1 MRVKSGEWNW
11 IMDEQMKLAYEQR
24 HKQAFRIA
32 FDALKEVWPPENT
45 VEYFEKTNE
54 RLKDIYMEHRDNP
67 LCKQLVLGVARYLG
81 HAAKELEAIE
91 LEVRN

>member
-1 MRVKSGEWNW
+1 MDDKLKS
-11 IMDEQMKLAYEQR
+11 AYDDR

-54 RLKDIYMEHRDNP
+54 RLRDIYNEHRDNP
-67 LCKQLVLGVARYLG
+67 LCKQLMLGVTMYLG
-81 HAAKELEAIE
+81 DAAKELEQLARE
-91 LEVRN
+91 A

>member
-1 MRVKSGEWNW
+1 M
-11 IMDEQMKLAYEQR
+11 MDTEMKTAYDAR

-54 RLKDIYMEHRDNP
+54 RLKAIYMEHRDNP
-67 LCKQLVLGVARYLG
+67 LCKQLVLGVAMYLG

-91 LEVRN
+91 SGVRN

>member
-1 MRVKSGEWNW
+1 MN
-11 IMDEQMKLAYEQR
+11 MDESMKNAYEAR

-54 RLKDIYMEHRDNP
+54 RLKEIYSAHRDNP
-67 LCKQLVLGVARYLG
+67 LCKQLVLGVAMYLG
-81 HAAKELEAIE
+81 DAAKEIDE
-91 LEVRN
+91 LAKDTQQ

>member
-1 MRVKSGEWNW
+1 MS
-11 IMDEQMKLAYEQR
+11 MDESMKNAYEAR

-54 RLKDIYMEHRDNP
+54 RLKEIYSAHRDNP
-67 LCKQLVLGVARYLG
+67 LCKELILAVSNYLG
-81 HAAKELEAIE
+81 IAAKEIE
-91 LEVRN
+91 ELAKDTQQ